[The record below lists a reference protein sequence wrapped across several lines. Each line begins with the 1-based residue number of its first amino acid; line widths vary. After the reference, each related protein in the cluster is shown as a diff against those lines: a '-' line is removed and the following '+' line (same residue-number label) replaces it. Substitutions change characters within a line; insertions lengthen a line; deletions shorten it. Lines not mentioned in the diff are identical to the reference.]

1 MKLTHPFRL
10 LALTLLSFSLASCA
24 TSYQPVGTD
33 VTGGHSFRRLA
44 EDVFEVEF
52 RGNGFTEPK
61 RAKDFATLRA
71 AEVCREHNFRYFS
84 LVGEGD
90 NSRTDIVH
98 MGGTSYTTGTVNTY
112 GGSGTYSGT
121 TTTTATNIPVH
132 KPRPSVTI
140 KCYTAIPGGHAGPV
154 READSVIRELRG
166 KYKLDK
172 KSSS

>member
-1 MKLTHPFRL
+1 MTTLRRFTL
-10 LALTLLSFSLASCA
+10 ILLSLSLWGCA
-24 TSYQPVGTD
+24 TAYQRVGTD
-33 VTGGHSFRRLA
+33 ATGGHSFRRLA

-84 LVGEGD
+84 FIGEGD
-90 NSRTDIVH
+90 NSRTDIIH
-98 MGGTSYTTGTVNTY
+98 TGGTSYTTGTVSPY
-112 GGSGTYSGT
+112 GTFSGT
-121 TTTTATNIPVH
+121 TTTTATNIPVF

-140 KCYTAIPGGHAGPV
+140 KCYTSIPGGHAGPV
-154 READSVIRELRG
+154 SDAESVIRELRA

-172 KSSS
+172 NS

>member
-1 MKLTHPFRL
+1 MRL
-10 LALTLLSFSLASCA
+10 GHTLRFLALTALCFGLSSCA

-33 VTGGHSFRRLA
+33 ATGGHSFRRLA

-90 NSRTDIVH
+90 NSRTDIVRT
-98 MGGTSYTTGTVNTY
+98 GGTSYTTGTVNAY
-112 GGSGTYSGT
+112 GTFSGT
-121 TTTTATNIPVH
+121 TTTTATNIPIF

-140 KCYTAIPGGHAGPV
+140 KCYTTIPGGHAGPV
-154 READSVIRELRG
+154 RDADTVIRELRA

-172 KSSS
+172 RSS